1 MTASIILVVIALSLP
16 LILLR
21 LTKGQKL
28 APDVLKNP
36 SNYIRSVD
44 LQAFRNL
51 VDPAEEEFLRT
62 HLPASDFREIQRE
75 RLRATIDYISCVR
88 DNAGILVRVG
98 EAARKSNDPAIAAA
112 GAKLV
117 DDAIRFRMYAF
128 VAVPKLYVGMLLPGR
143 TSMSGSMADTYEQMT
158 HRLASLG
165 QYYPASSHVA
175 S

>member
-36 SNYIRSVD
+36 SNYIHSVD

-51 VDPAEEEFLRT
+51 VDPTEEDYLRS
-62 HLPASDFREIQRE
+62 HLSANDFRQIQRE
-75 RLRATIDYISCVR
+75 RLRAAVDYISCVR

-98 EAARKSNDPAIAAA
+98 EAARKSTDPAIAAA

-128 VAVPKLYVGMLLPGR
+128 VAVPKLYMGMLLPGR
-143 TSMSGSMADTYEQMT
+143 TSMSGSLADTYEEMT
-158 HRLASLG
+158 GRLVSLG
-165 QYYPASSHVA
+165 QYYPASSP
-175 S
+175 STS